1 MSMGPLQLPMLFSRF
16 KGPKRKEVIG
26 NLPDVNA
33 GPWLA
38 LALTMRLSV
47 VIVNHNQGDSTTE
60 APTTQGSQNN
70 PETPSDAP
78 MADAAKSHT
87 SATLPCSF
95 YRSRYLFLPFSNGRG
110 VRLAI

>member
-1 MSMGPLQLPMLFSRF
+1 MTHGSQNNPETPSDAPMADAAKSHTSATLPCSFYRSRYLF
-16 KGPKRKEVIG
+16 
-26 NLPDVNA
+26 LPFSNGRGV
-33 GPWLA
+33 
-38 LALTMRLSV
+38 RL
-47 VIVNHNQGDSTTE
+47 
-60 APTTQGSQNN
+60 SQNN